1 MKLFKEDLFYFRM
14 MCHEKYV
21 RSYELPI
28 DGAVRNTSNM
38 SDVYANLA
46 SGNMCWDL
54 LLSTDEN

>member
-1 MKLFKEDLFYFRM
+1 M
-14 MCHEKYV
+14 MYYEKYA

-46 SGNMCWDL
+46 SGNMCRDL
-54 LLSTDEN
+54 PLSTDEN